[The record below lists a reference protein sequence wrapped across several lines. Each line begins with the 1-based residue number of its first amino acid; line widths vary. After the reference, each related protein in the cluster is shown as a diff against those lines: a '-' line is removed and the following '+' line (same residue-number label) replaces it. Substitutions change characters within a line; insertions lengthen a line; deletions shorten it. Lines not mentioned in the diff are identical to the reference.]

1 MIVPPVIQ
9 QAGDRFATNSFA
21 DIISAETFAD
31 ARQSVRFGLLQF
43 AIGLFRIGGGS
54 RPKLDVEATPD
65 HLKRDLGFMDG
76 RNPRHEDRFP
86 R

>member
-1 MIVPPVIQ
+1 MVTPPVIQ
-9 QAGDRFATNSFA
+9 QAGDRFAINSFA

-31 ARQSVRFGLLQF
+31 ARHSARFGLLQF
-43 AIGLFRIGGGS
+43 AIGLFRAGSGS

-65 HLKRDLGFMDG
+65 HLKRDLGFIDG